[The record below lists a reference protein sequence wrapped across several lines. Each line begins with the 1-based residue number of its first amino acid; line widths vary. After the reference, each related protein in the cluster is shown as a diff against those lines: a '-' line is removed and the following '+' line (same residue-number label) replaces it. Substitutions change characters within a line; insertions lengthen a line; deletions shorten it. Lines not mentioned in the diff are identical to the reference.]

1 MSTFLL
7 LDLEEGKEGCK
18 GTGFFVFVCLF
29 VPYRIHAAGKDR
41 WTIFY
46 NPS

>member
-18 GTGFFVFVCLF
+18 GTGFFVFVFLFWFACCLVLFF
-29 VPYRIHAAGKDR
+29 VKVIKSQV
-41 WTIFY
+41 I
-46 NPS
+46 